1 MNLFNVG
8 DFCRLALAAADDI
21 RKRAKAPL
29 FVGGTM
35 MYYKALREG
44 LHDLPPASPPMR
56 AALNEEIKNRGL
68 PAMHAELMQL
78 DENTAKILQANDG
91 RRIGRALE
99 VFRITGKPLSLWLK
113 EKRRLLPLRLHAVL
127 LMPSD
132 RRLLRARIGGAFERY
147 VCRRFGG
154 RNRLRYPPL
163 SIAAHRPCL
172 ASCRLQTGGGFFAR
186 GDGRNDNAQKR
197 RIRHLSIGQ
206 TATVVVARVVAT
218 AVNNRPF

>member
-1 MNLFNVG
+1 
-8 DFCRLALAAADDI
+8 
-21 RKRAKAPL
+21 
-29 FVGGTM
+29 M

-132 RRLLRARIGGAFERY
+132 RRLLRARIGERLNGMFADGL
-147 VCRRFGG
+147 VEETDSVIRRFQ
-154 RNRLRYPPL
+154 LPPT
-163 SIAAHRPCL
+163 APCL

-206 TATVVVARVVAT
+206 TATVVVARSGR
-218 AVNNRPF
+218 NRC